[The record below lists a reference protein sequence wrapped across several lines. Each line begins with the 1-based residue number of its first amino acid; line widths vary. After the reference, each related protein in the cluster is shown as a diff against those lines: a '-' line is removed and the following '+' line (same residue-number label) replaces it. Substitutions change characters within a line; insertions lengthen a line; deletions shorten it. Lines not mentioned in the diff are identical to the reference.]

1 MRAAYMKISTA
12 QKSNAELLIL
22 DLIKDIHKLKFHEIP
37 TDGPKSIKNLKLQ
50 CVD

>member
-1 MRAAYMKISTA
+1 MKISTA

-37 TDGPKSIKNLKLQ
+37 TWSEIHQKFENA
-50 CVD
+50 VR